1 MLLFVL
7 LALQLYMLF
16 VGKDT
21 QRSIYYIWLMQEG
34 RGDEKN
40 RACVYVQPLRDQI
53 FILIPDGPAV
63 VYMFF
68 PLPVQIQ
75 FVYYSLP

>member
-1 MLLFVL
+1 
-7 LALQLYMLF
+7 
-16 VGKDT
+16 
-21 QRSIYYIWLMQEG
+21 MQEG